1 MKEKHRK
8 REKITSELSP
18 IYIDIEIP
26 IVYMLKKKKRK
37 KDKMEVGENWNIF
50 LKS

>member
-26 IVYMLKKKKRK
+26 IVYMLKKKK
-37 KDKMEVGENWNIF
+37 DKMEVGENWNIF